1 MNENR
6 EIHRPTTYTNTST
19 VIAYIIM
26 ETTTTYDQIVIG
38 NILMTI
44 GQILVANTAIPVL
57 TNSHNNN
64 NNNQNSNNNST
75 NNNSNNNLTT

>member
-6 EIHRPTTYTNTST
+6 EIHRPTTYTNTSI

-26 ETTTTYDQIVIG
+26 ETTTTYEQIVIG
-38 NILMTI
+38 NVLMTV

-64 NNNQNSNNNST
+64 NNQNSNNNS
-75 NNNSNNNLTT
+75 NNN